1 MSWNDM
7 FVNMGNTN
15 FFNFSFLPKY
25 AGAFVRGF
33 EYTLLLAVVSVLLAV
48 IPALLLA
55 LMRLSK
61 NRFIKTIAG
70 AYIALFRS
78 TPLLVQL
85 SIIYFGLFHY
95 IQLPR
100 TLLFGFIAINRF
112 VPGVV
117 ALALNSSAYVA
128 EIFRAGILAVD
139 KGQTEAARSLGL
151 SSWQSMRLV
160 VLPQAIKNVLP
171 ALANEVVTMVK
182 ESSICSML
190 GMAELM
196 FVSKTVATGT
206 YITLAP
212 YTIAALIYFC
222 INYPASKAIE
232 AIERRM
238 RRGDKQ

>member
-1 MSWNDM
+1 MWWSNLFKDMSPAS
-7 FVNMGNTN
+7 

-25 AGAFVRGF
+25 GAFFVQGV
-33 EYTLLLAVVSVLLAV
+33 EYTLLLAIVSVALAV

-55 LMRLSK
+55 LMRLSR
-61 NRFIKTIAG
+61 NRFVKSLSG
-70 AYIALFRS
+70 AYIAVFRS

-85 SIIYFGLFHY
+85 SIIYFGLFGA
-95 IQLPR
+95 ISIPR
-100 TLLFGFIAINRF
+100 VTIFGFVDLSRF

-139 KGQTEAARSLGL
+139 AGQMEAARSLGL
-151 SSWQSMRLV
+151 SKWKGMKLV

-196 FVSKTVATGT
+196 FGAKAVASTT

-212 YTIAALIYFC
+212 YTMAALIYFC

-232 AIERRM
+232 AVERRM

>member
-1 MSWNDM
+1 MSWNDL
-7 FVNMGNTN
+7 FVNMDNTN

-25 AGAFVRGF
+25 GSAFVRGF

-55 LMRLSK
+55 MMRLSK
-61 NRFIKTIAG
+61 IKPIKWFAG
-70 AYIALFRS
+70 AYIAVFRS
-78 TPLLVQL
+78 TPMLVQL

-95 IQLPR
+95 ISLPR
-100 TLLFGFIAINRF
+100 TLLFGINS
-112 VPGVV
+112 G
-117 ALALNSSAYVA
+117 AYVA
-128 EIFRAGILAVD
+128 EIIRAGIDSID

-182 ESSICSML
+182 ESSICSVL
-190 GMAELM
+190 GMAEIM
-196 FVSKTVATGT
+196 YTAQTVSGNS

-212 YTIAALIYFC
+212 YVLAALVYFC

>member
-1 MSWNDM
+1 MWWSNLFVDM
-7 FVNMGNTN
+7 NKAN

-25 AGAFVRGF
+25 ATSFVRGL
-33 EYTLLLAVVSVLLAV
+33 EYTLLLAVVSVLLAI

-61 NRFIKTIAG
+61 NRIVRSISG

-85 SIIYFGLFHY
+85 SIIYFGLFGA
-95 IQLPR
+95 ISIPR
-100 TLLFGFIAINRF
+100 VTILGFADISRF
-112 VPGVV
+112 IPGVV

-139 KGQTEAARSLGL
+139 KGQTEAARGFSHG
-151 SSWQSMRLV
+151 QAMRLV

-171 ALANEVVTMVK
+171 ALANEIVTMVK

-190 GMAELM
+190 GMEELM
-196 FVSKTVATGT
+196 FGAKAVASATYVS
-206 YITLAP
+206 LAP
-212 YTIAALIYFC
+212 YTLAALIYFC

-232 AIERRM
+232 AVERRM

>member
-1 MSWNDM
+1 MSWNDL
-7 FVNMGNTN
+7 FVNMDNTN
-15 FFNFSFLPKY
+15 FFNFSFLPMY
-25 AGAFVRGF
+25 GSAFVRGF

-55 LMRLSK
+55 MMRLSK
-61 NRFIKTIAG
+61 IKPIKWFAG
-70 AYIALFRS
+70 AYIAVFRS
-78 TPLLVQL
+78 TPMLVQL

-95 IQLPR
+95 ISLPR

-112 VPGVV
+112 IPGVV

-151 SSWQSMRLV
+151 V

-182 ESSICSML
+182 ESSICSVL
-190 GMAELM
+190 GMAEIM
-196 FVSKTVATGT
+196 YTAQTVSGNS

-212 YTIAALIYFC
+212 YVLAALVYFC